1 MKNIQQQHKNMKLTS
16 LAGIALTLAFSFTI
30 VPEARSQDELENM
43 LTRRQISCQDISLN
57 SSEYIPWYHQEG
69 LMDSALLVLSYWGE
83 KCGSTEPV
91 TRTNTL
97 LSLELHYFDESLLD
111 QNFLRY
117 MRAFDSRMDLIRG
130 ENTHVYNYYQS
141 SFDYV
146 PVGGKLDK
154 WTMDLASAIKAD
166 YEPGSLEYLLCLF
179 YSGQTDTVF
188 QLLTTSPYRE
198 TVPGKHYNEE
208 LSNVLNLPSLSLSFY
223 GGTWIPTGP
232 LASMGVHPELGMTY
246 GLKMKENLY
255 ELVLGVKFIKTP
267 ESYLAR
273 KEKNGPQEL
282 TNDFTGGYIAV
293 EYTRDLLSNLR
304 FTPFFTAGAGYD
316 GFTMFNTDGN
326 DEEETAS
333 ANSYNFSIGGGY
345 RFPVAKSSYL
355 AVQARYNMVDYTL
368 NKLFDKKGHVVS
380 IRLSFGMFQN
390 QYRDRQLQQL
400 NYQGSRK

>member
-1 MKNIQQQHKNMKLTS
+1 
-16 LAGIALTLAFSFTI
+16 
-30 VPEARSQDELENM
+30 
-43 LTRRQISCQDISLN
+43 
-57 SSEYIPWYHQEG
+57 
-69 LMDSALLVLSYWGE
+69 
-83 KCGSTEPV
+83 
-91 TRTNTL
+91 
-97 LSLELHYFDESLLD
+97 
-111 QNFLRY
+111 
-117 MRAFDSRMDLIRG
+117 
-130 ENTHVYNYYQS
+130 
-141 SFDYV
+141 
-146 PVGGKLDK
+146 
-154 WTMDLASAIKAD
+154 
-166 YEPGSLEYLLCLF
+166 
-179 YSGQTDTVF
+179 
-188 QLLTTSPYRE
+188 
-198 TVPGKHYNEE
+198 
-208 LSNVLNLPSLSLSFY
+208 
-223 GGTWIPTGP
+223 
-232 LASMGVHPELGMTY
+232 
-246 GLKMKENLY
+246 MKENLY